1 MHTEHPTW
9 RPETAEVA
17 AKELSP
23 GCTIRYE
30 PPEVAGRGYAALV
43 LDSVVHAAD
52 GQVTVE
58 WHDARLD
65 VVLFDSNSDLPP
77 LLNDE
82 LDLVEWPDS
91 LSFDPEEIVTV
102 EIQNPAHA

>member
-1 MHTEHPTW
+1 MHTHHPISQS
-9 RPETAEVA
+9 ETAEVA

-43 LDSVVHAAD
+43 LDSVERAAD
-52 GQVTVE
+52 GRVMVE
-58 WHDARLD
+58 WNDARLD
-65 VVLFDSNSDLPP
+65 VVLFDSKADLPP
-77 LLNDE
+77 LLDDE
-82 LDLVEWPDS
+82 FDLIEWPDS

-102 EIQNPAHA
+102 EIQDPAHA